1 MSQTN
6 TKEYPVKIV
15 QNAAAPAPASV
26 TSPTPKASHSPE
38 MQAML
43 DEMARLRS
51 ENDQLRTAKAKSAGK
66 LSLKVSAKGA
76 LSLYGLGRWPVTLY
90 VEQWERLIAAI
101 DEVKAFIAANRSSL
115 KLKGDASAD
124 VPAGTAQ

>member
-26 TSPTPKASHSPE
+26 TSPTPKAGHSPE
-38 MQAML
+38 MQAMI

-51 ENDQLRTAKAKSAGK
+51 ENDQLRTAKAKTATVGF
-66 LSLKVSAKGA
+66 KVSDKGA
-76 LSLYGLGRWPVTLY
+76 VSVYGLGRFPVTLY
-90 VEQWERLIAAI
+90 VEQWEKLLAKV
-101 DEVKAFIAANRSSL
+101 DEIRAFIEANRA
-115 KLKGDASAD
+115 KLKRKGED